1 MIKKY
6 GFIFLLSVILCILQQ
21 AIFSRIIILNY
32 SFDVVFVFLIC
43 FALLMDDIDS
53 VIFALI
59 CGLLRDSFFPYIFG
73 LNTILFILSAYI
85 ITHINKRIYKNT
97 ILIPIMI
104 SFGFTLFK
112 GLLYYSYLYIS
123 SIKFDFLSTVTKT
136 VLYESILNA
145 IVSIIIFGVVRK
157 IVNIRIM
164 QQEWKF

>member
-1 MIKKY
+1 MVKKY

-32 SFDVVFVFLIC
+32 SFDAVFVFLIC
-43 FALLMDDIDS
+43 FALLRDDIDS
-53 VIFALI
+53 VILALM

-73 LNTILFILSAYI
+73 LNTILYIVSVYI

-97 ILIPIMI
+97 ILVPIMI
-104 SFGFTLFK
+104 SFVFSVFK

-123 SIKFDFLSTVTKT
+123 SIKFDFLAIVTNT
-136 VLYESILNA
+136 ILYESILNA
-145 IVSIIIFGVVRK
+145 IVSILIFRLVKR

>member
-1 MIKKY
+1 MVKKY
-6 GFIFLLSVILCILQQ
+6 GFIFLLSVILCVLQQ
-21 AIFSRIIILNY
+21 ALFSRIIILNY

-53 VIFALI
+53 VIFALM
-59 CGLLRDSFFPYIFG
+59 CGLLKDSFFPYIFG
-73 LNTILFILSAYI
+73 LNTILYIVSVYI

-97 ILIPIMI
+97 ILIPIML
-104 SFGFTLFK
+104 SFVFTMFK
-112 GLLYYSYLYIS
+112 GLVYYSYLYIS
-123 SIKFDFLSTVTKT
+123 SIKLNFLSIMANT

-145 IVSIIIFGVVRK
+145 IVSIIIFGFVKK